1 MYDSLFGFA
10 RFCSLSDVES
20 ANVIADNIGKSNDLE
35 TVVHRNVESKY
46 ENRVELQPNPIGREC
61 ESREVANKLDI
72 NNNVTHDCKEPTVE
86 LSLKRLRGVQDTGR
100 SVQDDRYILRRSV
113 QSAFSRFWKDR

>member
-46 ENRVELQPNPIGREC
+46 ENRVVLQPNPIGREC

-113 QSAFSRFWKDR
+113 QSAFSRF